1 MSLSKQ
7 VLIGLA
13 LGIAAG
19 VFFGERA
26 ASLQIV
32 GDAFIR
38 LLQMTVMPFIAVS
51 LIAALGKLERD
62 VPEAYGIAGVVT
74 VAVVGSILA
83 HGLTAK
89 PLAEAFAR
97 SEKARSAGR

>member
-1 MSLSKQ
+1 LSKQ

-32 GDAFIR
+32 GDAFNR
-38 LLQMTVMPFIAVS
+38 LLQMW
-51 LIAALGKLERD
+51 
-62 VPEAYGIAGVVT
+62 
-74 VAVVGSILA
+74 
-83 HGLTAK
+83 
-89 PLAEAFAR
+89 
-97 SEKARSAGR
+97 